1 MHNGAYSGK
10 GLDDACLR
18 DDGWSWAFL
27 VLLRRLES
35 CWDAAGLRPGG
46 WCQVLCDPLD
56 PWAWG
61 QHAREPQERWTGQ
74 PWQRNPSTCNPC
86 SKACAPTVAPWWI
99 WADPGS
105 LHGQGELVQG
115 VSTLQVTLPV
125 QQIPIKTHCLYRDS
139 WLWWGGRCGETLPRA
154 GLTSNPKK
162 GRGWESLLWPCKA
175 SFWLWWLRISAPQRE
190 GSSIIVKCR
199 LSIGGTHTSQRW
211 GEERRGKASV
221 AQPSLPRE
229 TDRPHH
235 CPDAGVKPE

>member
-1 MHNGAYSGK
+1 MVRESWSRVSAPLRLPCLCSRFPSK
-10 GLDDACLR
+10 PTACTGIHGS
-18 DDGWSWAFL
+18 DG
-27 VLLRRLES
+27 
-35 CWDAAGLRPGG
+35 
-46 WCQVLCDPLD
+46 
-56 PWAWG
+56 
-61 QHAREPQERWTGQ
+61 
-74 PWQRNPSTCNPC
+74 
-86 SKACAPTVAPWWI
+86 
-99 WADPGS
+99 
-105 LHGQGELVQG
+105 
-115 VSTLQVTLPV
+115 
-125 QQIPIKTHCLYRDS
+125 
-139 WLWWGGRCGETLPRA
+139 GGRCGETLPRA

-199 LSIGGTHTSQRW
+199 LSIGGTHTSQRC